1 MVGEQSTGRPAGH
14 PSDATLLTAVGE
26 LWQLVDPPPV
36 DLVDGVLAAIAAEDL
51 EFDLLTL
58 VSSDGALAG
67 VRHAAPEERDGAGA
81 WMLEYEGPDVRIYV
95 RLNRIEDRTRVDGW
109 VVPVRELTVQ
119 LSTDGHDEPI
129 ESTVDEFGR
138 FEFASANPGLSRL
151 TFLDTSGGTARPRVT
166 PPFWI

>member
-1 MVGEQSTGRPAGH
+1 MVGEQSTGRPVGQ

-67 VRHAAPEERDGAGA
+67 VRHAAPEERDDAGA
-81 WMLEYEGPDVRIYV
+81 WMLEYEGPGVRIYV

-119 LSTDGHDEPI
+119 LSTEGHDERI

-138 FEFASANPGLSRL
+138 FEFASAKPGLSLL